1 MQAYHFIST
10 ISIMRL
16 LFLLLLFPLLS
27 TAQNESLF
35 QEKNPKGTMSERWE
49 LDSIN
54 KKGTFLLSPYKPIFV
69 LPVRWSSK
77 PNEQP
82 YSGNGNPEYV
92 AEPGVDYNNIETK
105 FQLSFK
111 TKVLESVLWGK
122 ADLWVAYTQKAHWQ
136 LYNNKLSRPFREINY
151 EPEVILNFP
160 VNFKVLGVNARMF
173 GVAFNHES
181 NGKSLPFSRSWNRI
195 IFHAGF
201 ESGYWSFY
209 LRPWLKLRAEKDEN
223 PDINKYVGKA
233 ELNVIY
239 TVNGNVFS
247 FIGSHNLQLDQTLRG
262 MGTLSW
268 SYPIKGNFKGYLQV
282 THGFGETLID
292 YNNLQT
298 TVGVGISLVEWL

>member
-1 MQAYHFIST
+1 MKIFVI
-10 ISIMRL
+10 
-16 LFLLLLFPLLS
+16 FLLLPTVLWS
-27 TAQNESLF
+27 QNKSLF
-35 QEKNPKGTMSERWE
+35 QNSTPKGTMSERWE
-49 LDSIN
+49 LDSIH
-54 KKGTFLLSPYKPIFV
+54 KRGTFLISPYKPIFV
-69 LPVRWSSK
+69 LPVHWSSK

-82 YSGNGNPEYV
+82 FSGNENPDYV
-92 AEPGVDYNNIETK
+92 AEPGVNYNNIETK

-111 TKVLESVLWGK
+111 TKVLENALWGK
-122 ADLWVAYTQKAHWQ
+122 ADLWIAYTQKSHWQ
-136 LYNNKLSRPFREINY
+136 LYNASLSRPFREINY

-173 GVAFNHES
+173 GVAFNHQS

-195 IFHAGF
+195 ILHAGF
-201 ESGYWSFY
+201 DSGNWSFY

-223 PDINKYVGKA
+223 PDINKYIGKA

-239 TVNGNVFS
+239 TLKGNVFS
-247 FIGSHNLQLDQTLRG
+247 FIGSHNLQFDQTLRG
-262 MGTLSW
+262 MGTFSW